1 MSTPAVSPA
10 ERYAKS
16 RERLSSPGGA
26 TPRTPRGTADE
37 EANVSAVRSPEFT
50 SFRELYD
57 FDFDPFQVAACAALT
72 SGDGVLVA
80 APTGSGK
87 TVVGEYAVHLALRT
101 GRKCFYTTPIKA
113 LSNQKYNDLVRR
125 YDSDTVGLLTGDN
138 AINGDAPVVVMTTEV
153 LRNMLYAASPTL
165 GGLGYVVLD
174 EVHYLADRSRG
185 AVWEEVIIHLPE
197 SVRVVAL
204 SATVSNAEEFG
215 DWLAQVRGG
224 TEVIVDEHRPVP
236 LWQHMLAGRRLYDLF
251 TDDEHHQVNPDLIRL
266 AHREA
271 VVHSG
276 GRQPASR
283 PGRGGH
289 RPRRDAAPYRP
300 EIIDRLDAAGLLPA
314 ITFIF
319 SRAGCD
325 AAVQQCLAA
334 GLRLTT
340 PDEARIIEDTA
351 ARRVADISDEDLAV
365 LGYHDWVLALRRGI
379 AAHHAGMLP
388 VFKEVVEELFTAGL
402 VKAVFATETLA
413 LGINMPARTVVL
425 EKLDKWNGET
435 HAALTPG
442 EYTQLTG
449 RAGRRGI
456 DVEGHA
462 VVLWQPGIDPGAV
475 AGLAGARTYPL
486 NSSFRPSY
494 NMAVNLTARVGRA
507 KTAALLESSFA
518 QFQADRGVVG
528 LARRLRRLQDQAEDL
543 ARQVT
548 CDRGDFMEYAEMRR
562 RLTDAE
568 RGASRGRASA
578 QRAEARRVL
587 ATLRRGDIIRVPS
600 GRRAGLAVVLIPPP
614 AGNEF
619 SQNRADGPL
628 VLTAHGQLKQLSAA
642 DFPVPADP
650 VDRLRIP
657 NSFSERSPKHR
668 RDLVAAMR
676 SKIEGRD
683 LDVPPRR
690 RRSPAGADEDYPERV
705 RGSALSAAGSLDAG
719 NGSGRDSGGGRR
731 RVRGGREEAGR
742 DEADGA
748 DQDGYGDADASDGPG
763 RDSNGGRRRVRS
775 GREEAGRDEA
785 GGGGDPGGYGDDD
798 AGVRSARGDTLTSDA
813 LSGDRLTGEEDIAEL
828 RRRLKRHPCHA
839 CPDREQHARYAER
852 YFRAKKEAD
861 ELERQVAGRRHV
873 IARTFDRVCSV
884 LDELGYL
891 DGDTVTPAG
900 QRLTR
905 LYSEMDLL
913 AAECLRRGLW
923 EGLNPA
929 ELAACVSV
937 LSFES
942 RKQTEDAGPA
952 RLPKGPVGDALTAM
966 TRTWGELDHLEKRN
980 GLSFLREPDPGIAGA
995 AYRWVRGAKLEDVL
1009 DSVPGLTP
1017 GDFVRSMK
1025 QLIDLLDQIAVAS
1038 RDTSTTRTGVTK
1050 ATRGKPSSSTKPAKA
1065 TDSEPPTT
1073 PEPTTP
1079 EPTTPGLVT
1088 LEPVAPEPGLAEQG
1102 DTGTPDE
1109 RPSREPA
1116 PRKRDV
1122 ASTAHAAI
1130 DAMRRGVIA
1139 YTTLTD

>member
-10 ERYAKS
+10 ERYAKF
-16 RERLSSPGGA
+16 RERQA
-26 TPRTPRGTADE
+26 A
-37 EANVSAVRSPEFT
+37 PEFT

-57 FDFDPFQVAACAALT
+57 FDFDPFQVASCAALT
-72 SGDGVLVA
+72 EGDGVLVA

-87 TVVGEYAVHLALRT
+87 TVVGEYAVHLALTQRK
-101 GRKCFYTTPIKA
+101 KCFYTTPIKA

-125 YDSDTVGLLTGDN
+125 YDTDTVGLLTGDN

-153 LRNMLYAASPTL
+153 LRNMLYAGSPAL
-165 GGLGYVVLD
+165 KDLGYVVLD

-224 TEVIVDEHRPVP
+224 TQVIVDEHRPVP

-251 TDDEHHQVNPDLIRL
+251 TDDNFREVNQELVRL

-271 VVHSG
+271 I
-276 GRQPASR
+276 RQPASR

-289 RPRRDAAPYRP
+289 RQKRNAAPYRP
-300 EIIDRLDAAGLLPA
+300 EIIDRLDGAGLLPA

-351 ARRVADISDEDLAV
+351 SRRTADIPDEDLTV

-425 EKLDKWNGET
+425 EKLDKWNGEA
-435 HAALTPG
+435 HVALTPG

-462 VVLWQPGIDPGAV
+462 VVLWQPGMDPSSV
-475 AGLAGARTYPL
+475 AGLAGTRTYPL

-494 NMAVNLTARVGRA
+494 NMAVNLTARVGRKRA
-507 KTAALLESSFA
+507 SALLESSFA

-528 LARRLRRLQDQAEDL
+528 LARRLRRLKEATDDL

-562 RLTDAE
+562 KLSETE
-568 RGASRGRASA
+568 RGQSRSRASA
-578 QRAEARRVL
+578 QRAEARRTL
-587 ATLRRGDIIRVPS
+587 GTLRRGDIIRVPS
-600 GRRAGLAVVLIPPP
+600 GRRVGLAVVLNPPP
-614 AGNEF
+614 AGDEF
-619 SQNRADGPL
+619 SPNRADGPL
-628 VLTAHGQLKQLSAA
+628 VLTVGGQLKQLSAT
-642 DFPVPADP
+642 DFPVPAEP
-650 VDRLRIP
+650 VGRLRIP

-668 RDLVAAMR
+668 RDLVSAMR
-676 SKIEGRD
+676 SKVAGRD
-683 LDVPPRR
+683 LDPSPRHR
-690 RRSPAGADEDYPERV
+690 RARQVTQGGGAGDEYPERG
-705 RGSALSAAGSLDAG
+705 RGSSY
-719 NGSGRDSGGGRR
+719 
-731 RVRGGREEAGR
+731 E
-742 DEADGA
+742 
-748 DQDGYGDADASDGPG
+748 
-763 RDSNGGRRRVRS
+763 
-775 GREEAGRDEA
+775 
-785 GGGGDPGGYGDDD
+785 DDD
-798 AGVRSARGDTLTSDA
+798 FPESDSRARHDA
-813 LSGDRLTGEEDIAEL
+813 ADERDAESGDIAEL
-828 RRRLKRHPCHA
+828 RRRLRRHPCHA

-852 YFRAKKEAD
+852 YFRQKKEAD
-861 ELERQVAGRRHV
+861 ELERQVGGRRHV
-873 IARTFDRVCSV
+873 IARTFDRVCAV

-905 LYSEMDLL
+905 LYSELDLL
-913 AAECLRRGLW
+913 AAECLRRGVW

-942 RKQTEDAGPA
+942 RKQTEEAGPA
-952 RLPKGPVGDALTAM
+952 RLPKGPVRDVLTTMA
-966 TRTWGELDHLEKRN
+966 RTWGELDHLEQRN
-980 GLSFLREPDPGIAGA
+980 GLSFLREPDPGFVWA

-1038 RDTSTTRTGVTK
+1038 RSQ
-1050 ATRGKPSSSTKPAKA
+1050 ASSTREAAP
-1065 TDSEPPTT
+1065 SVRPPSDAHSGDAHSGDAHSGDAQAGGTQ
-1073 PEPTTP
+1073 
-1079 EPTTPGLVT
+1079 
-1088 LEPVAPEPGLAEQG
+1088 AG
-1102 DTGTPDE
+1102 DTEPAGE

-1116 PRKRDV
+1116 PKSRDV
-1122 ASTAHAAI
+1122 ASTARAAI
-1130 DAMRRGVIA
+1130 DAMRRGVVA
-1139 YTTLTD
+1139 YTTLAD

>member
-10 ERYAKS
+10 ERYAKF
-16 RERLSSPGGA
+16 RERQA
-26 TPRTPRGTADE
+26 T
-37 EANVSAVRSPEFT
+37 PEFT

-57 FDFDPFQVAACAALT
+57 FDFDPFQVAACGALT
-72 SGDGVLVA
+72 DGDGVLVA

-87 TVVGEYAVHLALRT
+87 TVVGEYAVHLALT
-101 GRKCFYTTPIKA
+101 QHKKCFYTTPIKA

-125 YDSDTVGLLTGDN
+125 YDTGTVGLLTGDN

-153 LRNMLYAASPTL
+153 LRNMLYAGSPALKDL
-165 GGLGYVVLD
+165 GFVVLD

-224 TEVIVDEHRPVP
+224 TQVIVDEHRPVP

-251 TDDEHHQVNPDLIRL
+251 TDDDHREVNQELVRL

-271 VVHSG
+271 I
-276 GRQPASR
+276 RQPSSR

-289 RPRRDAAPYRP
+289 RQKRNAAPYRP
-300 EIIDRLDAAGLLPA
+300 EIIDRLDGAGLLPA

-340 PDEARIIEDTA
+340 PDEAQIIEDTA
-351 ARRVADISDEDLAV
+351 SRRTADIPDEDLTV

-402 VKAVFATETLA
+402 VRAVFATETLA

-425 EKLDKWNGET
+425 EKLDKWNGEG
-435 HAALTPG
+435 HVALTPG

-462 VVLWQPGIDPGAV
+462 VVLWQPGMDPGGV
-475 AGLAGARTYPL
+475 AGLAGTRTYPL

-494 NMAVNLTARVGRA
+494 NMAVNLTARVGRKRA
-507 KTAALLESSFA
+507 AALLESSFA

-528 LARRLRRLQDQAEDL
+528 LARRLRRLKEATDDL

-562 RLTDAE
+562 RLTESE
-568 RGASRGRASA
+568 RGQSRSRASA
-578 QRAEARRVL
+578 QRAEARRTL

-600 GRRAGLAVVLIPPP
+600 GRRAGLAVVLNPPP
-614 AGNEF
+614 AGDEF
-619 SQNRADGPL
+619 SPNRADGPL
-628 VLTAHGQLKQLSAA
+628 VLTVGGQLKQLSAS
-642 DFPVPADP
+642 DFPVPAEP
-650 VDRLRIP
+650 VGRIRIP

-668 RDLVAAMR
+668 RDLVSAMR
-676 SKIEGRD
+676 SKIAGREFD
-683 LDVPPRR
+683 PSPHHSGKHGRR
-690 RRSPAGADEDYPERV
+690 AAGAGDEYQERR
-705 RGSALSAAGSLDAG
+705 RGSAYDDDDFTEI
-719 NGSGRDSGGGRR
+719 DSPARH
-731 RVRGGREEAGR
+731 
-742 DEADGA
+742 D
-748 DQDGYGDADASDGPG
+748 
-763 RDSNGGRRRVRS
+763 
-775 GREEAGRDEA
+775 
-785 GGGGDPGGYGDDD
+785 GDD
-798 AGVRSARGDTLTSDA
+798 GGEGD
-813 LSGDRLTGEEDIAEL
+813 GDMAEL
-828 RRRLKRHPCHA
+828 RRRLRRHPCHA

-852 YFRAKKEAD
+852 YFRQKKEAD

-873 IARTFDRVCSV
+873 IARTFDRVCGV

-905 LYSEMDLL
+905 LYSELDLV
-913 AAECLRRGLW
+913 AAECLRRGVW
-923 EGLNPA
+923 EELNPA

-952 RLPKGPVGDALTAM
+952 RLPKGPVRDVLTTMA
-966 TRTWGELDHLEKRN
+966 RTWGELDHLEKRN
-980 GLSFLREPDPGIAGA
+980 GLSFLREPDHGFVWA

-1038 RDTSTTRTGVTK
+1038 RNQD
-1050 ATRGKPSSSTKPAKA
+1050 A
-1065 TDSEPPTT
+1065 PTAGT
-1073 PEPTTP
+1073 
-1079 EPTTPGLVT
+1079 
-1088 LEPVAPEPGLAEQG
+1088 EQA
-1102 DTGTPDE
+1102 DE

-1116 PRKRDV
+1116 PKNRDV
-1122 ASTAHAAI
+1122 ASTARAAI
-1130 DAMRRGVIA
+1130 DAMRRGVVA